1 MKKIYFIITITIICV
16 VIDLFLINRNNKDV
30 KENNENQKSVSINL
44 FDFKEF
50 KNISLEKIKNINLK
64 KYGEYGLI
72 EENYSD
78 IGNIESIYNKLK
90 IIKIGNESNKGC
102 DDNTT
107 IYTFDIDNQ
116 NIEIEIECDVLVYD
130 NKRYE
135 IIK

>member
-1 MKKIYFIITITIICV
+1 MKKIYLIIAITIICMA
-16 VIDLFLINRNNKDV
+16 IDLVLINRNNKDV
-30 KENNENQKSVSINL
+30 KENNESQKSIYINL

-50 KNISLEKIKNINLK
+50 KNISLDKIKKINLK

-78 IGNIESIYNKLK
+78 TENIQSIYNTLK
-90 IIKIGNESNKGC
+90 AIKIGNESNKGC

-135 IIK
+135 IKK